1 MATKKKSRLTKAIKE
16 TMDDIKKPYI
26 SVVSIKDRADGDCDL
41 TLDMN
46 QAGREVILQAGIQ
59 KALSDYMVENSK
71 KLTFWNK
78 LQICWSIL
86 K

>member
-1 MATKKKSRLTKAIKE
+1 MKITNN
-16 TMDDIKKPYI
+16 KKPYVK
-26 SVVSIKDRADGDCDL
+26 VVSIKDKANGDCDL

-59 KALSDYMVENSK
+59 KALSDYMVENTK
-71 KLTFWNK
+71 KLSFWNK
-78 LQICWSIL
+78 LQICWNIL

>member
-1 MATKKKSRLTKAIKE
+1 MA
-16 TMDDIKKPYI
+16 KPYI
-26 SVVSIKDRADGDCDL
+26 KVVSIKDTKDGDCKL

-46 QAGREVILQAGIQ
+46 QAGREIILQAGIQ

-71 KLTFWNK
+71 KLSFWNK

>member
-1 MATKKKSRLTKAIKE
+1 MATKK
-16 TMDDIKKPYI
+16 PYI
-26 SVVSIKDRADGDCDL
+26 KVVSIKDKNNGESVL

-46 QAGREVILQAGIQ
+46 QAGKEVILQAGIQ
-59 KALSDYMVENSK
+59 KALSDYTVANSK
-71 KLTFWNK
+71 KLSFWNK

>member
-1 MATKKKSRLTKAIKE
+1 MV
-16 TMDDIKKPYI
+16 KPYI
-26 SVVSIKDRADGDCDL
+26 KVVSIKDTNQGDCKL

-59 KALSDYMVENSK
+59 KALSDYMVANTK
-71 KLTFWNK
+71 KLSFWNK
-78 LQICWSIL
+78 LQICWNIF

>member
-1 MATKKKSRLTKAIKE
+1 MATRKKSRIIKTVKE
-16 TMDDIKKPYI
+16 TMDDLKKPYI
-26 SVVSIKDRADGDCDL
+26 KVVSIKDTKDGECKL

-59 KALSDYMVENSK
+59 KALSDYTVANSK
-71 KLTFWNK
+71 KLSFWNK

-86 K
+86 R

>member
-1 MATKKKSRLTKAIKE
+1 MA
-16 TMDDIKKPYI
+16 KPYI
-26 SVVSIKDRADGDCDL
+26 KVVKIRDRKDGDCNL

-46 QAGREVILQAGIQ
+46 DAGREIILQAGIQ
-59 KALSDYMVENSK
+59 KALSDYVVESTK
-71 KLTFWNK
+71 KLSLWNK

>member
-1 MATKKKSRLTKAIKE
+1 MATR
-16 TMDDIKKPYI
+16 KPYI
-26 SVVSIKDRADGDCDL
+26 KVVSVKDTNEGDCKL

-59 KALSDYMVENSK
+59 KALSDYMVANTK
-71 KLTFWNK
+71 KLSFWDK
-78 LQICWSIL
+78 LQICWGIL

>member
-1 MATKKKSRLTKAIKE
+1 MA
-16 TMDDIKKPYI
+16 KPYI
-26 SVVSIKDRADGDCDL
+26 KVVSIKDRKDGDCNL

-46 QAGREVILQAGIQ
+46 DAGREIILQAGIQ
-59 KALSDYMVENSK
+59 KALSDYVVENTK
-71 KLTFWNK
+71 KLSLWNK

>member
-1 MATKKKSRLTKAIKE
+1 MA
-16 TMDDIKKPYI
+16 KPYI
-26 SVVSIKDRADGDCDL
+26 KVISIKDTKAGDCKL

-71 KLTFWNK
+71 KMSFWDK
-78 LQICWSIL
+78 LKICWGIL

>member
-1 MATKKKSRLTKAIKE
+1 MVTR
-16 TMDDIKKPYI
+16 KPYI
-26 SVVSIKDRADGDCDL
+26 KVVSIKDKKNGESVL

-46 QAGREVILQAGIQ
+46 PAGKEVILQAGIQ
-59 KALSDYMVENSK
+59 TALSDYIVANAGKMS
-71 KLTFWNK
+71 LWQK

>member
-1 MATKKKSRLTKAIKE
+1 MV
-16 TMDDIKKPYI
+16 KPYI
-26 SVVSIKDRADGDCDL
+26 KVVIIKDTNQGDCKL

-59 KALSDYMVENSK
+59 KALSDYMVSNTK
-71 KLTFWNK
+71 KLSFWNK
-78 LQICWSIL
+78 LQICWNIL

>member
-1 MATKKKSRLTKAIKE
+1 MA
-16 TMDDIKKPYI
+16 KPYI
-26 SVVSIKDRADGDCDL
+26 KVVSCKDTKQGDCKL

-86 K
+86 T

>member
-1 MATKKKSRLTKAIKE
+1 MA
-16 TMDDIKKPYI
+16 KPYI
-26 SVVSIKDRADGDCDL
+26 KVVSIKDRKNGDCNL

-46 QAGREVILQAGIQ
+46 DAGREIILQAGIQ
-59 KALSDYMVENSK
+59 KALSDYVVENTK
-71 KLTFWNK
+71 KLSLWNK

>member
-1 MATKKKSRLTKAIKE
+1 MA
-16 TMDDIKKPYI
+16 KPYI
-26 SVVSIKDRADGDCDL
+26 KVVSIKDTKQGDCKL

-59 KALSDYMVENSK
+59 KALSDYTVENSK
-71 KLTFWNK
+71 KLSFWNK

-86 K
+86 R

>member
-1 MATKKKSRLTKAIKE
+1 MATR
-16 TMDDIKKPYI
+16 KPYI
-26 SVVSIKDRADGDCDL
+26 KVVSIKDTNQGDCKL

-59 KALSDYMVENSK
+59 KALSDYMVANTK
-71 KLTFWNK
+71 KLSFWDK
-78 LQICWSIL
+78 LQICWNIL

>member
-1 MATKKKSRLTKAIKE
+1 MT
-16 TMDDIKKPYI
+16 KPYI
-26 SVVSIKDRADGDCDL
+26 KVVSIKDKNNGESVL

-59 KALSDYMVENSK
+59 KALSDYMVENTG
-71 KLTFWNK
+71 KLSFWNK

>member
-1 MATKKKSRLTKAIKE
+1 MATR
-16 TMDDIKKPYI
+16 KPYI
-26 SVVSIKDRADGDCDL
+26 KVVSIKDTDEGECKL

-59 KALSDYMVENSK
+59 KALADYMVTHSRK
-71 KLTFWNK
+71 MSFLNK
-78 LQICWSIL
+78 LQICWGIL

>member
-1 MATKKKSRLTKAIKE
+1 MATR
-16 TMDDIKKPYI
+16 KPYI
-26 SVVSIKDRADGDCDL
+26 KVVSVKDTNQGDCKL

-46 QAGREVILQAGIQ
+46 QAGREVILQAGTQ
-59 KALSDYMVENSK
+59 KALSDYMVSNTK
-71 KLTFWNK
+71 KLSFWDK

>member
-1 MATKKKSRLTKAIKE
+1 M
-16 TMDDIKKPYI
+16 KKPYI
-26 SVVSIKDRADGDCDL
+26 SVVSIKDTDEGECKL

-46 QAGREVILQAGIQ
+46 QAGREIILQAGIQ

-71 KLTFWNK
+71 KMSFWDK
-78 LQICWSIL
+78 IQICWSIL

>member
-1 MATKKKSRLTKAIKE
+1 MA
-16 TMDDIKKPYI
+16 KPYI
-26 SVVSIKDRADGDCDL
+26 RVVNIKDTKAGECKL

-59 KALSDYMVENSK
+59 KALADYTVKNSK

>member
-1 MATKKKSRLTKAIKE
+1 MR
-16 TMDDIKKPYI
+16 KPYI
-26 SVVSIKDRADGDCDL
+26 KVVSIKDTDEGECKL

-59 KALSDYMVENSK
+59 KALADYMVAHSRK
-71 KLTFWNK
+71 MSFLDK
-78 LQICWSIL
+78 LQICWGIL

>member
-1 MATKKKSRLTKAIKE
+1 MR
-16 TMDDIKKPYI
+16 KPYI
-26 SVVSIKDRADGDCDL
+26 KVVSIKDTKSGECKL

-46 QAGREVILQAGIQ
+46 QTGREVILQAGIQ
-59 KALSDYMVENSK
+59 KALSDYTVANSK
-71 KLTFWNK
+71 KLSFWDK